1 MNMKI
6 FKYFIGLSL
15 LCFSFSSCTLFG
27 LDFQNDEDYESKKA
41 DNKINMTVWEFIQSR
56 PDIFS
61 TLIEGIEYAG
71 IEDLYKEYGNT
82 HILLTNDALSSG
94 SNCFW
99 RKNPVILL
107 GTTKAVTATA
117 WDQYDKKVVKELLTY
132 HIIKGE
138 WSYFNLD
145 SSDRWVETYG
155 EGKFSYDKDGQT
167 QKGDTAVM
175 CIKVGYDRNLPLQL
189 NNFEWNIR
197 GLLAASSGSCRT
209 TNIHARDGY
218 IHVSDWWQPR
228 PTRYF
233 MGEE

>member
-27 LDFQNDEDYESKKA
+27 LDFQNDEDYESKKV

-99 RKNPVILL
+99 RKNPVILP

-117 WDQYDKKVVKELLTY
+117 WDQYDKKVVKELLAY

-145 SSDRWVETYG
+145 SSDRWIETYG

-167 QKGDTAVM
+167 QKGDTAVI